1 MKKNYLFIIVISLI
15 FVTSCNNTNSSTEQN
30 GNFTS
35 TTNKIYNIIGKN
47 VVVRSGPGEN
57 HDKIINKKATEALGE
72 TNYCEVDNS
81 VKIIIE
87 ETKGEW
93 TKIKVVEPDWLS
105 ETHNGWIPT
114 SNIQIDNNKNQI
126 TGTLDKNSYE
136 IIKKVEKKV
145 FTNYYVLIKIENLN
159 EEIVNDF
166 VAKFR
171 KEYCLMSSNV
181 NVYDTKSIIDLIE
194 KYPLEGKE
202 YINVADHFVAQ
213 SSFDSPETI
222 WWYPFQDIKYK
233 ENGGNNWKKEKIK

>member
-1 MKKNYLFIIVISLI
+1 MKKNYLLIIVISLI
-15 FVTSCNNTNSSTEQN
+15 FVISCNDKNSNTGQN
-30 GNFTS
+30 KNDTS
-35 TTNKIYNIIGKN
+35 ATNNIYNIIGKN

-57 HDKIINKKATEALGE
+57 FDKIINKKATEALGE

-81 VKIIIE
+81 FRIIIE

-93 TKIKVVEPDWLS
+93 SKIKVLEPDWLS

-114 SNIQIDNNKNQI
+114 ANIQMDSNGAQI
-126 TGTLDKNSYE
+126 TEALDKNSYE

-145 FTNYYVLIKIENLN
+145 VTNYYVLIKIENFN

-166 VAKFR
+166 VVKFR
-171 KEYCLMSSNV
+171 REYCSTSSNV
-181 NVYDTKSIIDLIE
+181 NVYDTKSISDLIE
-194 KYPLEGKE
+194 RYPLEGKE
-202 YINVADHFVAQ
+202 YIKVADHFVAQ

-222 WWYPFQDIKYK
+222 LWYPFQDSKYK